1 MLKFNKVGG
10 KEIQKFPHI
19 LIPFYAKHQEMQ
31 NSMFMK
37 THLIHSEKTLETYLP
52 IKTTNTFTLFI
63 FLCVWHLFP
72 GHKFLFLQFLL
83 GYLFLLGNLLL
94 WFRNN
99 LFFSSE
105 DNLHVAGRA
114 CVWID
119 LTVSSLSPAPQAGG
133 FVHLDVLNEQRIYI

>member
-1 MLKFNKVGG
+1 ML
-10 KEIQKFPHI
+10 
-19 LIPFYAKHQEMQ
+19 
-31 NSMFMK
+31 
-37 THLIHSEKTLETYLP
+37 
-52 IKTTNTFTLFI
+52 TFLFSLLFGF
-63 FLCVWHLFP
+63 FLQCVFLGP
-72 GHKFLFLQFLL
+72 TFLFLQFLL
-83 GYLFLLGNLLL
+83 GYLFLPCNLLF

-105 DNLHVAGRA
+105 DHLHVAGRA